1 MSLTEWNVDKAKD
14 EIANGGRYGAKRVM
28 EAVYRNNIEVF
39 RHWGYRLPDGRIVGL
54 GDRNALL
61 NGTKVYAKPFD
72 VNDVPVLAEPTKT
85 GCINADCVD
94 VAKAMLD
101 SGLRPAILNL
111 ASRRRPG
118 VGFAWGFRKD
128 GGDSHRCLWL
138 VPQPLGWRPLRN
150 RRRR

>member
-1 MSLTEWNVDKAKD
+1 MTEWNVDKAKD
-14 EIANGGRYGAKRVM
+14 EIANGGRYGAKHVM

-72 VNDVPVLAEPTKT
+72 VNDVPPCGAETKT
-85 GCINADCVD
+85 GCVNADCVD